1 MLASNNIFD
10 RTFDLH
16 GLVAYNQT
24 KIMHLPAFFLEM
36 EKQAITRVLGSC
48 GHYYSVSQ
56 WLVDPHFSCI
66 INNNAIRATTNSS
79 HISERDT
86 RADTRG
92 TECRRHLVLCSGK
105 RLLSQMTVG
114 QAIK

>member
-1 MLASNNIFD
+1 MNKMNKDKD
-10 RTFDLH
+10 RDNSHFEL
-16 GLVAYNQT
+16 GLKNE
-24 KIMHLPAFFLEM
+24 I
-36 EKQAITRVLGSC
+36 
-48 GHYYSVSQ
+48 
-56 WLVDPHFSCI
+56 DPHFSCI